1 MHTVALYTVW
11 YNYVKQHNSLK
22 GLLPAMAAGISRTLW
37 STTDLAGIINAS
49 RGFRAPA
56 QLRVTCCKIRITTTQ
71 CVIDNSKKAITA
83 PAPDGGR
90 LASKAL
96 IPLVP

>member
-37 STTDLAGIINAS
+37 STMDLAGMINAS
-49 RGFRAPA
+49 LPKPGPRGAYKRG
-56 QLRVTCCKIRITTTQ
+56 I
-71 CVIDNSKKAITA
+71 
-83 PAPDGGR
+83 
-90 LASKAL
+90 
-96 IPLVP
+96 